1 MKTYDFQSIEIISIS
16 SSSVKIISSVE
27 QKKAIESMNK
37 KSMLSNKIIRY
48 SVDIPALI
56 TVEKQPKTE
65 FIEYTN
71 EFFLNNLTSAISD
84 TDLKNYFLKTA
95 TSSILSIRI
104 LKNSHNRF
112 YGFILFEK
120 NEKIAKKITINN
132 VEIDVEKIKDKP
144 KKEKENLQKKKNR
157 KIFKKNIIN
166 IFGNLMV
173 NHKNKKNFQIK
184 RLKKGI
190 KPSYGF

>member
-1 MKTYDFQSIEIISIS
+1 
-16 SSSVKIISSVE
+16 
-27 QKKAIESMNK
+27 
-37 KSMLSNKIIRY
+37 MLSNKIIRY

-104 LKNSHNRF
+104 LKNSHKRF

-132 VEIDVEKIKDKP
+132 VEIDVEKVKDKP
-144 KKEKENLQKKKNR
+144 KKDKENLQKKKNR